1 MKTISIAAAAI
12 ALLATPAMA
21 SQTIGAREPVSI
33 RVSTAG
39 LNLATA
45 RDQERLRLRLKR
57 AIAEA
62 CSPQDRL
69 SLDTSP
75 DLQCHQEMSANAA
88 PALRNMAQ
96 NSPSTT
102 VGQN

>member
-1 MKTISIAAAAI
+1 MKKLSLAAAAL

-33 RVSTAG
+33 RVSTSD
-39 LNLATA
+39 LDLSNP
-45 RDQERLRLRLKR
+45 RDQERLRMRMKR

-62 CSPQDRL
+62 CAPQDRL
-69 SLDTSP
+69 NLDPSP
-75 DLQCHQEMSANAA
+75 DLQCHQEMAANAA
-88 PALRNMAQ
+88 PLISGMAQ
-96 NSPSTT
+96 TSASKT